1 VVEVMPEYEFTCKE
15 CKINFS
21 IFISIKEMEEKPEI
35 KCFHCGSD
43 NVERKYSS
51 FYPNTESKS

>member
-1 VVEVMPEYEFTCKE
+1 MPEYEFTCKE